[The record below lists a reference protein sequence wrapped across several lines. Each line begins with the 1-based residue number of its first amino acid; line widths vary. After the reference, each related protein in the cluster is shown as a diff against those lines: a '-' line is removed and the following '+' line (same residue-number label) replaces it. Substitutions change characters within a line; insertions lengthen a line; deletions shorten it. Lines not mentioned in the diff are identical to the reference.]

1 MASVQDTASTQ
12 DEFADTRISGQ
23 LANEISRSIRTSWN
37 RCDAKDV
44 CIPGEYAY
52 SVGCKQPDPQ
62 VRKLS
67 CFVTTEK
74 RDDGSAY
81 GYTVIADVGETSYS
95 WGLE

>member
-1 MASVQDTASTQ
+1 MSAQDTPPTQ

-23 LANEISRSIRTSWN
+23 LANEISRWIRTSWN

-62 VRKLS
+62 VRNS
-67 CFVTTEK
+67 RFVTTEK
-74 RDDGSAY
+74 RGDGSAY